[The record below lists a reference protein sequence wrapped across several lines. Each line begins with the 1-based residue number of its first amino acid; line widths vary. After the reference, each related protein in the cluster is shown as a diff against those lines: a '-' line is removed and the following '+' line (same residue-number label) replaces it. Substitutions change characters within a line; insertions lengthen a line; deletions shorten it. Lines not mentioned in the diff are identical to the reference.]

1 MSEGQ
6 HQPDHGSPERTLD
19 AYLREVAGPARA
31 EQADADE
38 LLKRKY
44 EPIAVVGIG
53 LRFPGGNDSLD
64 EFDDFL
70 RTGGSGIVPL
80 PEDRWNVEQ
89 FTPEDPA
96 DPEEKGRIRTSGG
109 GFLDRIDLFD
119 APFFNISPKEAQ
131 YIDPQQRMVLE
142 TAWKALEHANIDPTA
157 LRRGNG
163 GVYIG
168 ASSIDYA
175 LELDALPYDQL
186 DGLLASGITMF
197 PLSGR
202 LSYFLGWRG
211 PSVSVDTACSS
222 SLAALHMAAQGL
234 RNGETDIA
242 LCGGVNALHHP
253 RIPVMFSH
261 ANMLAPDGLCKT
273 FDESADGYVRAEGC
287 GILVLKRLSDATRDG
302 DDVLA
307 VIRGTA
313 VGQDGD
319 SAGLTVPNG
328 VAQEAVMRR
337 ALEAALLEPADIQ
350 YVEAHGT
357 GTPLGDPIELGAIND
372 AFASGHSKD
381 SPLLVGSVKTNLGHM
396 EPASGVVGLIKAVLQ
411 LRSGTVYPH
420 LNLDNPSGR
429 IPWDVYAVKVP
440 KECTPYPAGIR
451 RALVNSFGFAGTI
464 GAAVLEEAPRLA
476 DAQRPAAAAPAAAAT
491 DAQRP
496 AADAIAAARPPADGT
511 PDATPA
517 AAPPRL
523 FALSAKSD
531 AALTA
536 QLARYRE
543 LLDARPDLDLDALC
557 FTAQTGRAHF
567 SHRVAHP
574 FTDRDDLL
582 AHLDEEAAK
591 EKRPAAPRIRRTAF
605 LFTGQGSQYPGMGAA
620 LYQRHPVFRALVD
633 ECDALFAPLIG
644 RSVRELVTSH
654 DVTAEDLGET
664 AHTQPALFTLE
675 YALAGLWTSWGVR
688 PQALIGHSI
697 GEVVAAAVAG
707 LFTLPDA
714 VTLVAARSRLMQS
727 VRADGTMAA
736 VSAPAEDVEPLL
748 ADHPELALA
757 AVNAPDQCVISGA
770 RASVDEVCA
779 GLVEQGVRVSPLTV
793 SHAFHSP
800 QMAEVFDE
808 FRAAIAGVSFHEPK
822 ITLISNVTGRP
833 ARLAQIGNADYWVRH
848 IGEPVRFMDGIR
860 AVAKRGRHA
869 LIEIG
874 PSTALTAL
882 AKRCVPADDHL
893 WLPSLQK
900 RLPDGSVLLRSL
912 ADYYTAGLTVGWDGY
927 QGAHAPNRVTL
938 PTYAFQRRRHWLPV
952 ALPSAD
958 NAGAAGPAT
967 HPLLGTAT
975 DPEAD
980 RFAAGTREF
989 TAVLGARRLPALAGY
1004 RTPAGA
1010 ELPPGAH
1017 VELLLAL
1024 QDAVYGRTDAAV
1036 RALRLHRPL
1045 RLPEESDTAA
1055 TVELRTRLVPLP
1067 DSGAEVQVE
1076 ILSGHGEQEILHA
1089 DALLDL
1095 RPSQTGDLATRK
1107 LLRAEAEAVEVLETV
1122 DGVDVY
1128 TDLTAAGHEFGARLG
1143 TLEQVTR
1150 YRGGLLTGELSVPP
1164 AGALDQLPLA
1174 ALSGALHA
1182 LTVTDHGAPAL
1193 APVRFG
1199 AIRLYKKPRADR
1211 LRVLAR
1217 IRENAGAR
1225 SGSDPRADG
1234 RRIADLLL
1242 MEGDQPVALFA
1253 DVELAR
1259 AQEPDRQ
1266 RNFLH
1271 RLRWLRRAAV
1281 PVEGAPGAERH
1292 AVAVLPADA
1301 PARGPLAERAAA
1313 AGARLST
1320 AQDTAALRAALRDP
1334 SVTEVVWFWR
1344 PGEQRETGGPA
1355 SAATLRAECED
1366 NYRRLLETV
1375 AALADAAGRAPRLWL
1390 VTERAQW
1397 LPDDLPGTGEQ
1408 LAAGTL
1414 WGFGHTLLN
1423 EYPQYRPTL
1432 VDLPAGGDPGGLV
1445 AEWAAPQEGEFQIA
1459 FRDGSRHVRRL
1470 LPGDRSPDWPGGF
1483 ELRPSAAGEH
1493 AEIVPVPA
1501 ADRPPLAGEVQVRV
1515 YVAGLSAADVRRSS
1529 EGEDTVLGTGASGV
1543 VLAVGEGVGLPVGS
1557 QVLLRT
1563 GGTLRRTVTV
1573 PAGEVSPVPAGTPLT
1588 EAAAALAAEL
1598 DAAELDAAELDAA
1611 ELDAP
1616 QPSPPGA
1623 DLNGPDRPAGE
1634 LPGAGGD
1641 ARSDVV
1647 CYGLEETDEA
1657 LAAVARGAAP
1667 GTVVVCLHPV
1677 AEPGRRPEAAADG
1690 PARTPAPD
1698 GDENVGVRPD
1708 RLYLITGGLGG
1719 LGLVTARKL
1728 VDLGARHLALVSR
1741 GGRATPEA
1749 APVLAELEQRAEV
1762 RLLRADV
1769 SLPEDVKRLTA
1780 ELGEIAASGCPV
1792 GGIVHAAGAIG
1803 KSLVSNLTWE
1813 EIDTQFGPKVYGG
1826 WLLHEA
1832 AESFPEL
1839 DFFISYSSI
1848 AAVVGGATQAHYAGA
1863 SAFLDGLTEWRAR
1876 KGLPATSANWG
1887 AWAAVGM
1894 SARLDDSLGK
1904 EIVRGGIAFF
1914 SPSRALRTLDRMWR
1928 EGAVR
1933 RVVGE
1938 VDWNRFTQLSPVD
1951 NRLYARLVAPGTG
1964 GDAEGGDALDVA
1976 ALVALPGRE
1985 RGAAI
1990 AGVVTE
1996 RVAATLRM
2004 APDDPL
2010 DPTAEFV
2017 SLGLDSLMGMEV
2029 KSGLEKA
2036 FGLALPASLV
2046 FDHPSVQQLSD
2057 FLESQLV
2064 PQEAAA

>member
-6 HQPDHGSPERTLD
+6 HQPDRPAGGERTLD

-31 EQADADE
+31 EEADAEE

-53 LRFPGGNDSLD
+53 LRFPGGNDSPD
-64 EFDDFL
+64 EFDEFL

-80 PEDRWNVEQ
+80 PEDRWNVEE
-89 FTPEDPA
+89 FTPQDPA

-287 GILVLKRLSDATRDG
+287 GILVLKRLSDASRDG

-372 AFASGHSKD
+372 AFASGHSKE

-440 KECTPYPAGIR
+440 KECTPYPAGTR

-476 DAQRPAAAAPAAAAT
+476 DARTTAGSTSADSAT
-491 DAQRP
+491 AGSTSDAR
-496 AADAIAAARPPADGT
+496 ATADSATADS
-511 PDATPA
+511 ASA

-523 FALSAKSD
+523 FTVSAKSD

-557 FTAQTGRAHF
+557 HTVQTGRAHF
-567 SHRVAHP
+567 SHRLARP

-582 AHLDEEAAK
+582 AHLDEEIAR
-591 EKRPAAPRIRRTAF
+591 EKRPAAARIRRTAF
-605 LFTGQGSQYPGMGAA
+605 LFTGQGSQYPGMGDA
-620 LYQRHPVFRALVD
+620 LYRRHPVFRELVD

-644 RSVRELVTSH
+644 RSVRELVTSRE
-654 DVTAEDLGET
+654 VTVEDLGET

-697 GEVVAAAVAG
+697 GEVVAATVAG

-770 RASVDEVCA
+770 RASVEEVCA

-800 QMAEVFDE
+800 QMAEVYDE
-808 FRAAIAGVSFHEPK
+808 FRAAIADVSFHEPR

-882 AKRCVPADDHL
+882 AKRCVPAEDHL

-900 RLPDGSVLLRSL
+900 RVPDGSELLRSL
-912 ADYYTAGLTVGWDGY
+912 ADYYAAGLTVGWDGY
-927 QGAHAPNRVTL
+927 QGAHAPTRVTL

-958 NAGAAGPAT
+958 NAGSAGPAT
-967 HPLLGTAT
+967 HPLLGTPA
-975 DPEAD
+975 DLDAD
-980 RFAAGTREF
+980 RAAAGIREF

-1004 RTPAGA
+1004 RTPDGA

-1045 RLPEESDTAA
+1045 PLPEESDTAA

-1076 ILSGHGEQEILHA
+1076 ILSGHGEQEVLHA

-1122 DGVDVY
+1122 EGVDVY

-1143 TLEQVTR
+1143 TLERVTR
-1150 YRGGLLTGELSVPP
+1150 YRGDLLVGELSVPP
-1164 AGALDQLPLA
+1164 VGALDQLPLA

-1182 LTVTDHGAPAL
+1182 LSVVDHRAPAL

-1217 IRENAGAR
+1217 LRHDAGAR
-1225 SGSDPRADG
+1225 RGSDPGADG
-1234 RRIADLLL
+1234 QRTADLLL

-1271 RLRWLRRAAV
+1271 RPRWLRRTAA
-1281 PVEGAPGAERH
+1281 PLDGTPLDGSPLDSAPAAERH
-1292 AVAVLPADA
+1292 AVAVLPAAA
-1301 PARGPLAERAAA
+1301 PVRGPLAERAAA

-1320 AQDTAALRAALRDP
+1320 VADTAALREALRDP

-1355 SAATLRAECED
+1355 SAETLRAECED

-1375 AALADAAGRAPRLWL
+1375 AALADATGRSPRLWL

-1432 VDLPAGGDPGGLV
+1432 VDLPTGGDPGGLV
-1445 AEWAAPQEGEFQIA
+1445 AEWAVPEEGEHQIA
-1459 FRDGSRHVRRL
+1459 FRDGGRYVRRL

-1483 ELRPSAAGEH
+1483 ELRPAAAGEH
-1493 AEIVPVPA
+1493 TEIVPVPA

-1515 YVAGLSAADVRRSS
+1515 YVAGLCAADVRRSA

-1598 DAAELDAAELDAA
+1598 DTPEPDAARLEAGAA
-1611 ELDAP
+1611 DSA
-1616 QPSPPGA
+1616 
-1623 DLNGPDRPAGE
+1623 GPDLSVGE

-1641 ARSDVV
+1641 ARSEVV

-1657 LAAVARGAAP
+1657 LAALARGAAP
-1667 GTVVVCLHPV
+1667 GTVVVCLHPG
-1677 AEPGRRPEAAADG
+1677 AEPGRRPEAAAHG
-1690 PARTPAPD
+1690 PARTPGPD
-1698 GDENVGVRPD
+1698 GEEAVGVRPD

-1749 APVLAELEQRAEV
+1749 APVLAELERRAEI

-1769 SLPEDVKRLTA
+1769 SRPEDVKRLTA

-1803 KSLVSNLTWE
+1803 KSLVANLTWE

-1863 SAFLDGLTEWRAR
+1863 SAFLDGLTEWRAA

-1904 EIVRGGIAFF
+1904 EIVRGGISFF

-1938 VDWNRFTQLSPVD
+1938 VDWHRFTELSPVD
-1951 NRLYARLVAPGTG
+1951 NRLYARLVAPGSGRDTEG
-1964 GDAEGGDALDVA
+1964 AETLDVA
-1976 ALVALPGRE
+1976 ALVALPDRE

-2057 FLESQLV
+2057 FLESRLV